1 MSQSFDMRFIDG
13 IDDMELSNGTDF
25 RALDLFSTIR
35 HWNTNEHTFFN
46 TMATR
51 LETVCTQQKKW
62 SVRGLRKKRTYAANV
77 IAREW
82 RQYWFTNTH
91 YRSTDN

>member
-51 LETVCTQQKKW
+51 LETVCTQQKN
-62 SVRGLRKKRTYAANV
+62 GQ
-77 IAREW
+77 REA
-82 RQYWFTNTH
+82 FE
-91 YRSTDN
+91 RSALTPLM